1 MESEFYNLAI
11 ILLGIAILG
20 VTWLPNILANKP
32 LSYPIIYVVLGFAL
46 YQLPLNLPNPLPYLN
61 SSFVVRLTEFC
72 VIVSLA
78 GVGLKIERPLQ
89 WKNWRQ
95 LFQLLIIAMLL
106 SFGLFAGVSYAIAGF
121 TLAGAVLLA
130 AALSPTDPVLAAD
143 VQVGPP
149 GEEDEHHDKF
159 LLTAEAGFNDGLA
172 FPFVYLAILLTT
184 LTGFGA
190 VMEDW
195 VLHKLLY
202 KLGVGIF
209 GGWLLGL
216 VFRRIFVL
224 FQRLKLT
231 NVSDGFISLALTL
244 LNYGIIEIAGGYG
257 FLAVFIGALIFS
269 RKETSNTSGEPVKVE
284 FRKELHNFTD
294 QLERLL
300 IVIILLLFGA
310 VLAAGLFD
318 YLSWPGIVAGF
329 VFVFVIRPLSGWVS
343 LYGSSL
349 NYREK
354 WLVSFFGIRGVGSLY
369 YLSYGLSHGDF
380 SQEQSY
386 ELWAVAGFTILLSII
401 VHGTLAYPATQW
413 AQNGMGASDYIK
425 GARKGAGKEK

>member
-1 MESEFYNLAI
+1 MESEYYNLAI
-11 ILLGIAILG
+11 ILLGLAILG
-20 VTWLPNILANKP
+20 VTWLPNLLKDKP
-32 LSYPIIYVVLGFAL
+32 LSYPIIYVVLGFVL
-46 YQLPLNLPNPLPYLN
+46 YKLPLHLPDPLPYLN
-61 SSFVVRLTEFC
+61 SSFSIRLTEFC

-89 WKNWRQ
+89 WKYWRR
-95 LFQLLIIAMLL
+95 LFQLLLMAMLV
-106 SFGLFAGVSYAIAGF
+106 SFGLFAGVSYWFAGF

-130 AALSPTDPVLAAD
+130 AALSPTDPVLASD

-172 FPFVYLAILLTT
+172 FPFVYLAILLASMSD
-184 LTGFGA
+184 FGA

-202 KLGVGIF
+202 KLGVAVF
-209 GGWLLGL
+209 GGWLLGVAFRY
-216 VFRRIFVL
+216 VFVK
-224 FQRLKLT
+224 FQQLKLT
-231 NVSDGFISLALTL
+231 NVSDGFVSLALTL
-244 LNYGIIEIAGGYG
+244 LNYGIIEILGGYG

-269 RKETSNTSGEPVKVE
+269 RRKTDRTSGKHVQVE

-300 IVIILLLFGA
+300 IVIILMLFGA
-310 VLAAGLFD
+310 ALSAGLFD
-318 YLSWPGIVAGF
+318 YLSWSGVILGF
-329 VFVFVIRPLSGWVS
+329 VFVFVIRPLSGWLG

-349 NYREK
+349 TTREK

-369 YLSYGLSHGDF
+369 YLAYGLSYGVFTADNT
-380 SQEQSY
+380 Y
-386 ELWAVAGFTILLSII
+386 EIWAVAAFTILLSII
-401 VHGTLAYPATQW
+401 VHGTLAYPATKW
-413 AQNGMGASDYIK
+413 AQRD
-425 GARKGAGKEK
+425 